1 MSTEADR
8 VERRPAQTTAGV
20 PRTPGKILLWL
31 GRAAWLY
38 LKTWIGNGLGIR
50 FLFRSFS
57 ETPTTESVPLPRL
70 PMICLKGV
78 LLLRG
83 LLGTNFILS
92 GVAARQAGKVLSH
105 LETHGELAQD
115 RPVPV
120 YDMRTGSRQEFI
132 ERFVNA
138 NTPVVVKG
146 LSDVEHWSIDWLLRN
161 YGDTEVLFTDLV
173 SGKNYEAPLRN
184 IDNPGESGK
193 VPYLHNS
200 GRLFDQHPHLIR
212 DLALDRLRPV
222 EGDSFAQQLFVGTK
236 KGTGSVFHC
245 AGNVNLFYQL
255 EGSKRWTFV
264 HPEYTLLVYP
274 YLSRGN
280 WYQASLVGFPSAD
293 RDYADVPLF
302 RYCPRFT
309 VDLEKGDVL
318 LSPSWWYHAVENL
331 TERSLGVATRW
342 RDPRQLDSNRLYNFL
357 YFHPRNIAVIVGRIM
372 RFAAGRGPG
381 VQTLFEGDAHDEASE
396 DYATGVGRRAWGLE
410 KRGIRK
416 TGRGGKRGSA
426 ARGS

>member
-1 MSTEADR
+1 MSKKAIGL
-8 VERRPAQTTAGV
+8 ERRAPQTATRV
-20 PRTPGKILLWL
+20 PGTFEKILLSL
-31 GRAAWLY
+31 GRTSLWY
-38 LKTWIGNGLGIR
+38 LKVWIGNGLGVLL
-50 FLFRSFS
+50 LFRSIS
-57 ETPTTESVPLPRL
+57 EMPTAESVQLPVL

-83 LLGTNFILS
+83 LLRNNFILS
-92 GVAARQAGKVLSH
+92 GVAARQAGKVLAH

-161 YGDTEVLFTDLV
+161 YGDTYVLFTDLV
-173 SGKNYEAPLRN
+173 SGRHYEAPLRD
-184 IDNPGESGK
+184 IDNPGESGE
-193 VPYLHNS
+193 VRYLHNS
-200 GRLFDQHPHLIR
+200 GRLFEQHPHLIR
-212 DLALDRLRPV
+212 DLALDGLRPV
-222 EGDSFAQQLFVGTK
+222 EGDSFAQQLFIGTK
-236 KGTGSVFHC
+236 RGTGSAFHC
-245 AGNVNLFYQL
+245 AGIVNLFYQL
-255 EGSKRWTFV
+255 EGCKRWTLV
-264 HPEYTLLVYP
+264 HPEYTFLLYP

-280 WYQASLVGFPSAD
+280 WYQTSIVGVPGTD

-318 LSPSWWYHAVENL
+318 LVPSWWYHAVENV

-342 RDPRQLDSNRLYNFL
+342 RDPKQLDSNRLYNFL
-357 YFHPRNIAVIVGRIM
+357 LFDPRTIAIVIGQMI

-381 VQTLFEGDAHDEASE
+381 VQTLWEGGSHDEAAE
-396 DYATGVGRRAWGLE
+396 DLATGAGRRAWGL
-410 KRGIRK
+410 K
-416 TGRGGKRGSA
+416 A
-426 ARGS
+426 D

>member
-1 MSTEADR
+1 MSKKAIGL
-8 VERRPAQTTAGV
+8 ERRAPQTATRV
-20 PRTPGKILLWL
+20 PGTLEKILLSL
-31 GRAAWLY
+31 GRTSLWY
-38 LKTWIGNGLGIR
+38 LKVWIGNGLGVLL
-50 FLFRSFS
+50 LFRSMS
-57 ETPTTESVPLPRL
+57 EMPTAESVQLPGL

-83 LLGTNFILS
+83 LLRNNFILS
-92 GVAARQAGKVLSH
+92 GVAARQAGKVLAH

-161 YGDTEVLFTDLV
+161 YGDTYVLFTDLV
-173 SGKNYEAPLRN
+173 SGRHYEAPLRD
-184 IDNPGESGK
+184 IDNPGESGE
-193 VPYLHNS
+193 VRYLHNS
-200 GRLFDQHPHLIR
+200 GRLFEQHPHLIR
-212 DLALDRLRPV
+212 DLALDGLRPV
-222 EGDSFAQQLFVGTK
+222 EGDSFAQQLFIGTK
-236 KGTGSVFHC
+236 RGTGSPFHC
-245 AGNVNLFYQL
+245 AGIVNLFYQL
-255 EGSKRWTFV
+255 EGCKRWTLV
-264 HPEYTLLVYP
+264 HPEYTFLLYP

-280 WYQASLVGFPSAD
+280 WYQTSIVGVPGAD
-293 RDYADVPLF
+293 RDYADVPLY

-318 LSPSWWYHAVENL
+318 LVPSWWYHAVENV

-342 RDPRQLDSNRLYNFL
+342 RDPKQLDSNRLYNFL
-357 YFHPRNIAVIVGRIM
+357 LFDPRTIAIVIGQMI

-381 VQTLFEGDAHDEASE
+381 VQTLWEGGSHDEAAE
-396 DYATGVGRRAWGLE
+396 DLATGAGRRAWGL
-410 KRGIRK
+410 K
-416 TGRGGKRGSA
+416 TG
-426 ARGS
+426 

>member
-1 MSTEADR
+1 ML
-8 VERRPAQTTAGV
+8 V
-20 PRTPGKILLWL
+20 LWL
-31 GRAAWLY
+31 VRASWLY
-38 LKTWIGNGLGIR
+38 LKTWIGNGLGIGL
-50 FLFRSFS
+50 LFRSIS
-57 ETPTTESVPLPRL
+57 ATPTVEGVQLPRF
-70 PMICLKGV
+70 PMIYLKGV

-83 LLGTNFILS
+83 LLGSNFILR
-92 GVAARQAGKVLSH
+92 GIATRQAGKVLTH
-105 LETHGELAQD
+105 LETYGEPAQH
-115 RPVPV
+115 RAVPV

-132 ERFVNA
+132 ERFVNQ

-173 SGKNYEAPLRN
+173 SGKHYEAPLRD
-184 IDNPGESGK
+184 IDNPVESGG

-212 DLALDRLRPV
+212 DLALEKLRPV
-222 EGDSFAQQLFVGTK
+222 AGDSFAQQLFVGTK
-236 KGTGSVFHC
+236 KGTGSGFHC
-245 AGNVNLFYQL
+245 AGNVNMFYQL

-264 HPEYTLLVYP
+264 HPEHTLLLYP

-280 WYQASLVGFPSAD
+280 WYQGSLVGLPGTG

-302 RYCPRFT
+302 RYCPRLT

-318 LSPSWWYHAVENL
+318 LSPTWWYHAVENL
-331 TERSLGVATRW
+331 TERTLAVATRW
-342 RDPRQLDSNRLYNFL
+342 RDPSQTESNRLYNFL
-357 YFHPRNIAVIVGRIM
+357 YFHPRNIAVIVGRVM

-396 DYATGVGRRAWGLE
+396 DMATGTGRPAWGIE
-410 KRGIRK
+410 N
-416 TGRGGKRGSA
+416 
-426 ARGS
+426 